1 MPDYGEIEYWDKRYE
16 KEKDKTF
23 DWLES
28 WDDVKEI
35 LEKNA
40 INGLTELENCI
51 ENDKVKK
58 QTSILNLGCGNS
70 VICEDMYDEG
80 YTDIFNMDISSVCIE

>member
-28 WDDVKEI
+28 WDDVKNI

-40 INGLTELENCI
+40 INGFIESENSI
-51 ENDKVKK
+51 DNQSIK
-58 QTSILNLGCGNS
+58 Q
-70 VICEDMYDEG
+70 
-80 YTDIFNMDISSVCIE
+80 

>member
-28 WDDVKEI
+28 WDDVKNI

-40 INGLTELENCI
+40 INGFIESEN
-51 ENDKVKK
+51 
-58 QTSILNLGCGNS
+58 SIDNQN
-70 VICEDMYDEG
+70 IK
-80 YTDIFNMDISSVCIE
+80 

>member
-28 WDDVKEI
+28 WDEVKEI

-40 INGLTELENCI
+40 IKGLIEPENCI
-51 ENDKVKK
+51 ENDAVK
-58 QTSILNLGCGNS
+58 
-70 VICEDMYDEG
+70 
-80 YTDIFNMDISSVCIE
+80 